1 MENVLLIGG
10 GGHAKSVLDFLRHS
24 QEFKVVG
31 IIEKDETRLEREI
44 LGVPVI
50 GTDAQLPLFLQK
62 EIKNCLI
69 SVGGT
74 GDNSLRKRLFIFLRD
89 LGFAFINAV
98 HPTAV
103 VSEFARY
110 GAGNVFMAGAII
122 GPDVKIGDNTIINS
136 GAVVEHDCRIGD
148 HVHVAPG
155 AKISGNVSIGAN
167 SHIGSG
173 AVIIQNIKI
182 GRNVLVG
189 AGSVIINDIPDN
201 AVVVGVPGRVK
212 KYKQRAD

>member
-10 GGHAKSVLDFLRHS
+10 GGHAKSILDFLLHS

-31 IIEKDETRLEREI
+31 IIEKNETSMDGEI

-62 EIKNCLI
+62 GIKHCLI

-74 GDNSLRKRLFIFLRD
+74 GDNSLRKRLFISLKD
-89 LGFAFINAV
+89 LGFDFINAV

-103 VSEFARY
+103 ISEFASY
-110 GAGNVFMAGAII
+110 GVGNTFMAGVII
-122 GPDVKIGDNTIINS
+122 GPDVKIGVNTIINS

-155 AKISGNVSIGAN
+155 AKISGNVSIGPD

-189 AGSVIINDIPDN
+189 AGAAIINDIPDN
-201 AVVVGVPGRVK
+201 AVVVGVPGWIK
-212 KYKQRAD
+212 KYR